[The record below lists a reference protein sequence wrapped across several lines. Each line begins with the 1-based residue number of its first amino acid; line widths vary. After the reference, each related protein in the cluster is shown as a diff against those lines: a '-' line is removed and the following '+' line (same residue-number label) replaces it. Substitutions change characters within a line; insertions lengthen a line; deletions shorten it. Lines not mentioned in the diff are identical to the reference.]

1 MTRRS
6 SGSGKQAKAPH
17 RKAEVP
23 KRSDGSTVRRR
34 SSSAASLKTEVVHL
48 RRERDE
54 ALEQLSAASNVL
66 NVISSSPSAL
76 KPVLS
81 TILQNATRICQ
92 AKFANLYL
100 FDGKNFDF
108 GAQVGT
114 RPREYVEFQAKRGPF
129 IPIPGGRLE
138 RVVRTKKLSVTADY
152 SAEVVKGPAADLGG
166 ARSTVHVPMLKG
178 DTLVGAIIIYR
189 TEVRPFTEKQI
200 ALVQSFAAQAVIAIE
215 NTRLINEL
223 RQSLEQQ
230 TATADVLRVISSSPG
245 DLKLVFQAMLENAV
259 RICDARFGLLTS
271 YEGDNVFRTVAMY
284 NLPPAWAQSIAEL
297 RHGFRAHPQSAHGR
311 VATMKQFVQ
320 VQDYTE
326 GPAYKER
333 DPTAVETAEL
343 GGVRTIVTVPMLKGE
358 ALVGAI
364 SIYRQEVRPFT
375 DKQIALLQNFA
386 DQSCYRYR
394 EHAAA
399 K

>member
-6 SGSGKQAKAPH
+6 SGSGKQAKSPH
-17 RKAEVP
+17 RTTEVP
-23 KRSDGSTVRRR
+23 RRSDGPTVRRR
-34 SSSAASLKTEVVHL
+34 SVPAARLETEVVRL

-54 ALEQLSAASNVL
+54 VLEQLSAASNVL

-81 TILQNATRICQ
+81 TILQNATRICR

-138 RVVRTKKLSVTADY
+138 RVIRTKKLSVTADY
-152 SAEVVKGPAADLGG
+152 SAEVFRGPAAGLGG
-166 ARSTVHVPMLKG
+166 ARSTVHVPMLRG
-178 DTLVGAIIIYR
+178 NTLVGAIVIYR
-189 TEVRPFTEKQI
+189 TEVRPFTDKQI
-200 ALVQSFAAQAVIAIE
+200 ALVESFAAQAVIAIE

-230 TATADVLRVISSSPG
+230 TATAAVLRVISSSPG

-284 NLPPAWAQSIAEL
+284 NLPPAWAQSIAGL

-311 VATMKQFVQ
+311 VATTKQFVQ
-320 VQDYTE
+320 VQDY
-326 GPAYKER
+326 
-333 DPTAVETAEL
+333 
-343 GGVRTIVTVPMLKGE
+343 
-358 ALVGAI
+358 
-364 SIYRQEVRPFT
+364 
-375 DKQIALLQNFA
+375 
-386 DQSCYRYR
+386 
-394 EHAAA
+394 
-399 K
+399 